1 MKQERRLVLKTD
13 YSTRRKV
20 AKWVL
25 GCYDLQPTISTDDTI
40 NCNGYYLPDE
50 DTVVLNP
57 KLSAYDFIETTIH
70 EAKHVMDAYK
80 YGIDKF
86 RTRYNQA
93 SVVAVNCGND
103 PYLDNKWE
111 IRANNFADR
120 EMKKKWRDLYND
132 YSKSC

>member
-1 MKQERRLVLKTD
+1 
-13 YSTRRKV
+13 
-20 AKWVL
+20 
-25 GCYDLQPTISTDDTI
+25 
-40 NCNGYYLPDE
+40 
-50 DTVVLNP
+50 
-57 KLSAYDFIETTIH
+57 
-70 EAKHVMDAYK
+70 MDAYK

-93 SVVAVNCGND
+93 AVVAVNCGND

-132 YSKSC
+132 YSKSCEE